1 MFRSA
6 GLFAAA
12 ALIPF
17 LIFGGVS
24 AYRSLRAER
33 AQAATQAVDDA
44 RLLSAIT
51 DQELSKT
58 LDEVQTLADFPALDH
73 PGAVSGFAEL
83 AARTLA
89 DHPLWREVVL
99 IDPKTNTWL
108 LQSPGRLRRQLAVE
122 PPSLLEV
129 ERTLKPAIGDIRKR
143 EVWGIPVRAPV
154 IRDGKLLYV
163 VTVVIRPERIQNLLD
178 ELHTPPDWIVGVV
191 NQNGHLVARSRL
203 VDRYLGAPATAG
215 ALQARARGGGG
226 LYSSFTLD
234 NTPTISAYWVSRQ
247 TGWSV
252 HIGMPR
258 AEFESRLRRSGLVLA
273 VLLAASVVLGG
284 FFLMLFLRELEA
296 RRAQAAALEQAAR
309 LEALGR
315 LTGGVAH
322 DFNNLL
328 TVIQG
333 NVAILR
339 RKVKEPVAEPH
350 LDAIRQAGERA
361 TKLVRQLLVFARGGV
376 SQTAVVDLDAEV
388 ETSLLGVRQL
398 VGAQVAVT
406 ARKSSGPALA
416 QADPIQLEAAILN
429 LAANARDAMPAG
441 GALEFATRLDGGFVE
456 LRVSD
461 TGQGVPPEILPRVFD
476 PFFTTKA
483 VGKGTGLGLAQVY
496 GMARSAGGAA
506 RIESAVGRGTTVV
519 LRLPR
524 AQGEPEGATAAPAPA
539 QGEVRGPR
547 ILLVDDDARV
557 RGTLASYLRSSGLG
571 VREARDAAEA
581 LAALEAERFDAL
593 VSDIV
598 MPGEMDGLALAKAA
612 RRRDPE
618 LPVLLVSGFGPSV
631 DDAAAAGFTVLAK
644 PVELADLELRLRAVS
659 RAPAKEPPAKGP
671 PAKGPPDRAA

>member
-1 MFRSA
+1 LGRGTAPEQTTWSARAAVFRSA

-24 AYRSLRAER
+24 AYRSLEAEH
-33 AQAATQAVDDA
+33 AQAETQAVDDA

-58 LDEVQTLADFPALDH
+58 LDEVQTLADSPTLDH
-73 PGAVSGFAEL
+73 PGAYPGFAEL

-89 DHPLWREVVL
+89 DHPLWRDVIL
-99 IDPKTNTWL
+99 IDPKTNTRVFE
-108 LQSPGRLRRQLAVE
+108 SPGPLRPQLQA
-122 PPSLLEV
+122 PSLLEA

-154 IRDGKLLYV
+154 IRDGKLVYV
-163 VTVVIRPERIQNLLD
+163 ATVVIRPERIQNLINA
-178 ELHTPPDWIVGVV
+178 LHTPPNWIVSIV
-191 NQNGHLVARSRL
+191 NQNGHVIARSRL
-203 VDRYLGAPATAG
+203 VDRYLGAPANEP
-215 ALQARARGGGG
+215 ALEARARGGGG
-226 LYSSFTLD
+226 LYSGFTLEH
-234 NTPTISAYWVSRQ
+234 TPTISAYWVSRQ

-252 HIGMPR
+252 HIGIPR

-273 VLLAASVVLGG
+273 LMLAASVVLGG
-284 FFLMLFLRELEA
+284 FFLVLFLRELET

-339 RKVKEPVAEPH
+339 RKLKEPVAEPH
-350 LDAIRQAGERA
+350 LDAIRQAGEQA
-361 TKLVRQLLVFARGGV
+361 VKLIRQLLVFARGGV
-376 SQTAVVDLDAEV
+376 SQTAAVDLEAAV
-388 ETSLLGVRQL
+388 EASLLAVRQV

-406 ARKSSGPALA
+406 ARRSGGPALA

-441 GALEFATRLDGGFVE
+441 GTLEFATRLDGGFVE
-456 LRVSD
+456 LSVSD

-506 RIESAVGRGTTVV
+506 RIESAVGRGTTVI

-524 AQGEPEGATAAPAPA
+524 AEGEPERATPGPDPAH
-539 QGEVRGPR
+539 GEVRGPR

-557 RGTLASYLRSSGLG
+557 RETLASYLRGSGLH

-581 LAALEAERFDAL
+581 LAVLGAERFDAL

-612 RRRDPE
+612 KRHDPE
-618 LPVLLVSGFGPSV
+618 LPVLLVSGFGASV

-644 PVELADLELRLRAVS
+644 PVDLADLEQRLRAVS
-659 RAPAKEPPAKGP
+659 RALAKAG
-671 PAKGPPDRAA
+671 